1 MVRLYFWRLK
11 EVVDRNEG
19 AYMNIASD
27 KKVGDITVRELREL
41 VREIVAE
48 IIDPDYGLELRDEV
62 VEALRE
68 SWEQKRRGEGISLEE
83 AKNKLGL

>member
-1 MVRLYFWRLK
+1 
-11 EVVDRNEG
+11 
-19 AYMNIASD
+19 MNIASD

-48 IIDPDYGLELRDEV
+48 IVDPDYGLELRDEV
-62 VEALRE
+62 IEALRE
-68 SWEQKRRGEGISLEE
+68 SWEQKKRGEGIPLEK

>member
-1 MVRLYFWRLK
+1 
-11 EVVDRNEG
+11 
-19 AYMNIASD
+19 MNIASD

-48 IIDPDYGLELRDEV
+48 IVDPDYGLELRDEV
-62 VEALRE
+62 IEAMRE
-68 SWEQKRRGEGISLEE
+68 SWEQKKRGEGIPLEK